1 MKKFKLFSIA
11 VVSLFFLQACGS
23 SNTSSIHETD
33 TPIDTTPQPTATT
46 IVDVAV
52 ADGNFT
58 TLVAALEATGL
69 DATLSDT
76 SGSFTVFAPTDDAFA
91 LLGQETIDGLL
102 NDLDTLTDI
111 LTYHVI
117 SGEVDASTA
126 VASAGTLVEMV
137 NGDQVGLSLDG
148 ENLLVNLAT
157 VTVTDIQADN
167 GIIHVID
174 AVLMPLAD
182 RAEPTLNI
190 VETAIAAGS
199 FDTLVSV
206 LQAAGLDAALAD
218 ESRSFTV
225 FAPTDEA
232 FAMIGAETIANLLAN
247 PDVLADILLQHV
259 VEAEVL
265 STTAFSLNGQSASTL
280 SGAAIPVSIN
290 NALNSLLFG
299 GATVTVKDIYASNGV
314 IHVIDMVVVADVELP
329 GPAMSIVDVAM
340 ANGNFTTLVAALQA
354 TGLDTVLDDP
364 ETNFTV
370 FAPSDDA
377 FALLGQE
384 TIDSLLANTVTL
396 SGILLNHVLPD
407 GIVLQDTAV
416 TIAQSA
422 NKMVTTA
429 VNQDI
434 SLSLSDGTL
443 YANKSAVSLTDIT
456 ADNGVIHVIDQ
467 VILPLATKFEPTVS
481 IVDVATS
488 DPRFSTLVD
497 ALTAA
502 DLVTTLADENATF
515 TVFAPTNDA
524 FAKIE
529 STALSDL
536 LADTTTLSSVLLNHV
551 VSGAEINA
559 LNAFAANGTDV
570 GAASGDNVSV
580 NLVNFTQTTNAAND
594 EVAYNSEMEMLVGG
608 SNSAQPGYTL
618 YVFDEDLGTSSS
630 ACSSVC
636 AVAWPPVLVTDDEV
650 SNIPGLSIITRD
662 DDSKQAA
669 YLGRPLY
676 FFQSDSAPGDNNGD
690 GLGGVWW
697 SVSQEQV
704 SLQVQ
709 GSNVTTTDIYTTNG
723 VIHVIDTVITD
734 NLIQRPL

>member
-1 MKKFKLFSIA
+1 MKTLKLLSIT

-23 SNTSSIHETD
+23 SNTSIHETD
-33 TPIDTTPQPTATT
+33 TPIDTTPEPTATT

-58 TLVAALEATGL
+58 TLVAALQATGL

-91 LLGQETIDGLL
+91 LLGQETIDALL
-102 NDLDTLTDI
+102 NDLDTLTNI

-117 SGEVDASTA
+117 SGEVDAA
-126 VASAGTLVEMV
+126 AAIASAGNLVEMV
-137 NGDQVGLSLDG
+137 NGDMVGLSLDG
-148 ENLLVNLAT
+148 DNLLVNVAT
-157 VTVTDIQADN
+157 VTITDIQADN

-182 RAEPTLNI
+182 RAEPTMNI
-190 VETAIAAGS
+190 VDTAIAAGS

-206 LQAAGLDAALAD
+206 LQTTGLDAALAD

-232 FAMIGAETIANLLAN
+232 FAMIDAETIAALLAN
-247 PDVLADILLQHV
+247 PDVLTDILLQHV

-265 STTAFSLNGQSASTL
+265 STTAFSLNGQSAETL
-280 SGAAIPVSIN
+280 SGVAIPVSIN
-290 NALNSLLFG
+290 SALNSLSFG

-329 GPAMSIVDVAM
+329 APAMSIVDVAL

-364 ETNFTV
+364 ESNFTV
-370 FAPSDDA
+370 FAPSDGA

-384 TIDSLLANTVTL
+384 TINSLLADTAALTE
-396 SGILLNHVLPD
+396 ILLYHVLP
-407 GIVLQDTAV
+407 GATVLQDGAV
-416 TIAQSA
+416 TIAQSVDSI
-422 NKMVTTA
+422 VTTA
-429 VNQDI
+429 NTQDV
-434 SLSLSDGTL
+434 SLSFTDGTL
-443 YANKSAVSLTDIT
+443 YVNKSAVSLTDIT
-456 ADNGVIHVIDQ
+456 ADNGVIHVVDQ
-467 VILPLATKFEPTVS
+467 VILPLSAKAEPTMS

-488 DPRFSTLVD
+488 NAEFSTLVD

-502 DLVTTLADENATF
+502 DLVSTLADESATF
-515 TVFAPTNDA
+515 TVFAPTNEA
-524 FAKIE
+524 FSKIE
-529 STALSDL
+529 SSALDAL
-536 LADTTTLSSVLLNHV
+536 LADATALTNVLLKHV

-559 LNAFAANGTDV
+559 LNAFAANGSDV
-570 GAASGDNVSV
+570 ETTGGDTISV
-580 NLVNFTQTTNAAND
+580 DLVNFAQTANGAND
-594 EVAYNSEMEMLVGG
+594 EVAYNSAMEVLVGG
-608 SNSAQPGYTL
+608 TNSAQPGFTL
-618 YVFDEDLGTSSS
+618 YVFDNDLGTSG
-630 ACSSVC
+630 SVC
-636 AVAWPPVLVTDDEV
+636 NGGCAGAWPPVLVTDDEV
-650 SNIPGLSIITRD
+650 GNIPGLSIITRD

-676 FFQSDSAPGDNNGD
+676 FFQSDLAPGDTNGD
-690 GLGGVWW
+690 AVGGVWW
-697 SVSQEQV
+697 AVNQEQV

-709 GSNVTTTDIYTTNG
+709 GSNVITTDIYTTNG
-723 VIHVIDTVITD
+723 VIHVIDTVIT
-734 NLIQRPL
+734 N

>member
-1 MKKFKLFSIA
+1 MKKLKLFSIT
-11 VVSLFFLQACGS
+11 VVSLLFLQACGS
-23 SNTSSIHETD
+23 SNTNNHETE

-76 SGSFTVFAPTDDAFA
+76 SGSFTVFAPTDEAFA
-91 LLGQETIDGLL
+91 LLGQKAIDGLL

-117 SGEVDASTA
+117 SGEVDAAAA
-126 VASAGTLVEMV
+126 VASAGSLVEMV
-137 NGDQVGLSLDG
+137 NGDKIGLSLDG
-148 ENLLVNLAT
+148 EDLLVNVAT
-157 VTVTDIQADN
+157 VTATDIQADN

-182 RAEPTLNI
+182 RAEPTMNI
-190 VETAIAAGS
+190 VDTAIAAGT
-199 FDTLVSV
+199 FDTLVSA
-206 LQAAGLDAALAD
+206 LQTAGLDSALAD

-232 FAMIGAETIANLLAN
+232 FAMIGEDTIAALLAD
-247 PDVLADILLQHV
+247 PDVLADLLLQHV

-280 SGAAIPVSIN
+280 SEASIPVSIN
-290 NALNSLLFG
+290 STLNSLLFG
-299 GATVTVKDIYASNGV
+299 GATVTVKDIYTSNGV
-314 IHVIDMVVVADVELP
+314 IHIIDMVVVADVELP
-329 GPAMSIVDVAM
+329 QPPAMSIVDVAQ
-340 ANGNFTTLVAALQA
+340 ANGNFTNLVAALQA

-364 ETNFTV
+364 ESSFTV

-384 TIDSLLANTVTL
+384 TIDVLFANPPSLAA
-396 SGILLNHVLPD
+396 ILLNHVLLD
-407 GIVLQDTAV
+407 TTVLQDGAV
-416 TIAQSA
+416 TVAQSA
-422 NKMVTTA
+422 DKMVTMAST
-429 VNQDI
+429 QDV
-434 SLSLSDGTL
+434 SLSLADGTL
-443 YANKSAVSLTDIT
+443 YVNKSAVSLTDII
-456 ADNGVIHVIDQ
+456 ADNGVIHMIDQ
-467 VILPLATKFEPTVS
+467 VILPLGTRLEPTMS
-481 IVDVATS
+481 IVDIVTS
-488 DPRFSTLVD
+488 DDQFSTLVD

-502 DLVTTLADENATF
+502 DLVATLADESSTF
-515 TVFAPTNDA
+515 TVFAPTNAA

-529 STALSDL
+529 SSALSAL
-536 LADTTTLSSVLLNHV
+536 LADTTALSNVLLNHV

-559 LNAFAANGTDV
+559 LNAYAANDTDV
-570 GAASGDNVSV
+570 ETASGDNVSV
-580 NLVNFTQTTNAAND
+580 KLVNFTQTTNAAND

-608 SNSAQPGYTL
+608 SNSAQPGFTL
-618 YVFDEDLGTSSS
+618 YVFDEDLGTSGS
-630 ACSSVC
+630 ACNSVC
-636 AVAWPPVLVTDDEV
+636 TAAWPPVLVTDDEV

-662 DDSKQAA
+662 DNSKQAA

-690 GLGGVWW
+690 GVGGVWW

-709 GSNVTTTDIYTTNG
+709 GSNVITTDIYTTNG

-734 NLIQRPL
+734 

>member
-1 MKKFKLFSIA
+1 MKTLKLLSIT

-23 SNTSSIHETD
+23 SNTSIHETD
-33 TPIDTTPQPTATT
+33 TPIDTTPEPTATT

-58 TLVAALEATGL
+58 TLVAALQATGL

-91 LLGQETIDGLL
+91 LLGQETIDALL
-102 NDLDTLTDI
+102 NDLDTLTNI

-117 SGEVDASTA
+117 SGEVDAA
-126 VASAGTLVEMV
+126 AAIASAGNLVEMV
-137 NGDQVGLSLDG
+137 NGDMVGLSLDG
-148 ENLLVNLAT
+148 DNLLVNVAT
-157 VTVTDIQADN
+157 VTITDIQADN

-190 VETAIAAGS
+190 VDTAIAAGS

-206 LQAAGLDAALAD
+206 LQTTGLDAALAD

-232 FAMIGAETIANLLAN
+232 FAMIDAETIAALLAN
-247 PDVLADILLQHV
+247 PDVLTDILLQHV

-265 STTAFSLNGQSASTL
+265 STTAFSLNGQSAETL
-280 SGAAIPVSIN
+280 SGVAIPVSIN
-290 NALNSLLFG
+290 SALNSLSFG

-329 GPAMSIVDVAM
+329 APAMSIVDVAL

-364 ETNFTV
+364 ESNFTV
-370 FAPSDDA
+370 FAPSDGA

-384 TIDSLLANTVTL
+384 TINSLLADTAALTE
-396 SGILLNHVLPD
+396 ILLYHVLP
-407 GIVLQDTAV
+407 GATVLQDGAV
-416 TIAQSA
+416 TIAQSVDSI
-422 NKMVTTA
+422 VTTA
-429 VNQDI
+429 NTQDV
-434 SLSLSDGTL
+434 SLSFTDGTL
-443 YANKSAVSLTDIT
+443 YVNKSAVSLTDIT
-456 ADNGVIHVIDQ
+456 ADNGVIHVVDQ
-467 VILPLATKFEPTVS
+467 VILPLSAKAEPTMS

-488 DPRFSTLVD
+488 NAEFSTLVD

-502 DLVTTLADENATF
+502 DLVSTLADESATF
-515 TVFAPTNDA
+515 TVFAPTNEA
-524 FAKIE
+524 FSKIE
-529 STALSDL
+529 SSALDAL
-536 LADTTTLSSVLLNHV
+536 LADATALTNVLSKHV

-559 LNAFAANGTDV
+559 LNAFAANGSDV
-570 GAASGDNVSV
+570 ETTGGDTISV
-580 NLVNFTQTTNAAND
+580 DLVNFAQTANGEND
-594 EVAYNSEMEMLVGG
+594 EVAYNSAMEILVGG
-608 SNSAQPGYTL
+608 TNSAQPGFTL
-618 YVFDEDLGTSSS
+618 YVFDNDLGTSG
-630 ACSSVC
+630 SVC
-636 AVAWPPVLVTDDEV
+636 NGGCAGAWPPVLVTDDEV
-650 SNIPGLSIITRD
+650 GNIPGLSIITRD

-676 FFQSDSAPGDNNGD
+676 FFQSDLAPGDTNGD
-690 GLGGVWW
+690 AVGGVWW
-697 SVSQEQV
+697 AVNQEQV

-709 GSNVTTTDIYTTNG
+709 GSNVITTDIYTTNG
-723 VIHVIDTVITD
+723 VIHVIDTVIT
-734 NLIQRPL
+734 N

>member
-1 MKKFKLFSIA
+1 MKTLKLLSIT

-23 SNTSSIHETD
+23 SNTSIHETD
-33 TPIDTTPQPTATT
+33 TPIDTTPEPTATT

-58 TLVAALEATGL
+58 TLVAALQATGL

-91 LLGQETIDGLL
+91 LLGQETIDALL
-102 NDLDTLTDI
+102 NDLDTLTNI

-117 SGEVDASTA
+117 SGEVDAA
-126 VASAGTLVEMV
+126 AAIASAGNLVEMV
-137 NGDQVGLSLDG
+137 NGDMVGLSLDG
-148 ENLLVNLAT
+148 DNLLVNVAT
-157 VTVTDIQADN
+157 VTITDIQADN

-190 VETAIAAGS
+190 VDTAIAAGS

-206 LQAAGLDAALAD
+206 LQTTGLDAALAD

-232 FAMIGAETIANLLAN
+232 FAMIDAETIAALLAN
-247 PDVLADILLQHV
+247 PDVLTDILLQHV

-265 STTAFSLNGQSASTL
+265 STTAFSLNGQSAETL
-280 SGAAIPVSIN
+280 SGVAIPVSIN
-290 NALNSLLFG
+290 SALNSLSFG

-329 GPAMSIVDVAM
+329 APAMSIVDVAL

-364 ETNFTV
+364 ESNFTV
-370 FAPSDDA
+370 FAPSDGA

-384 TIDSLLANTVTL
+384 TINSLLADTAALTE
-396 SGILLNHVLPD
+396 ILLYHVLP
-407 GIVLQDTAV
+407 GATVLQDGAV
-416 TIAQSA
+416 TIAQSVDSI
-422 NKMVTTA
+422 VTTA
-429 VNQDI
+429 NTQDV
-434 SLSLSDGTL
+434 SLSFTDGTL
-443 YANKSAVSLTDIT
+443 YVNKSAVSLTDIT
-456 ADNGVIHVIDQ
+456 ADNGVIHVVDQ
-467 VILPLATKFEPTVS
+467 VILPLSAKAEPTMS

-488 DPRFSTLVD
+488 NAEFSTLVD

-502 DLVTTLADENATF
+502 DLVSTLADESATF

-529 STALSDL
+529 SSALDAL
-536 LADTTTLSSVLLNHV
+536 LADTTALTNVLLKHV

-559 LNAFAANGTDV
+559 LNAFAANGSDV
-570 GAASGDNVSV
+570 ETTGGDTISV
-580 NLVNFTQTTNAAND
+580 DLVNFAQTANGAND
-594 EVAYNSEMEMLVGG
+594 EVAYNSAMEVLVGG
-608 SNSAQPGYTL
+608 TNSAQPGFTL
-618 YVFDEDLGTSSS
+618 YVFDNDLGTSG
-630 ACSSVC
+630 SVC
-636 AVAWPPVLVTDDEV
+636 NGGCAGAWPPVLVTDDEV
-650 SNIPGLSIITRD
+650 GNIPGLSIITRD

-676 FFQSDSAPGDNNGD
+676 FFQSDLAPGDTNGD
-690 GLGGVWW
+690 AVGGVWW
-697 SVSQEQV
+697 AVNQEQV

-709 GSNVTTTDIYTTNG
+709 GSNVITTDIYTTNG
-723 VIHVIDTVITD
+723 VIHVIDTVIT
-734 NLIQRPL
+734 N

>member
-1 MKKFKLFSIA
+1 MKTLKLLSIT

-23 SNTSSIHETD
+23 SNTSIHETD
-33 TPIDTTPQPTATT
+33 TPIDTTPEPTATT

-58 TLVAALEATGL
+58 TLVAALQATGL

-91 LLGQETIDGLL
+91 LLGQETIDALL
-102 NDLDTLTDI
+102 NDLDTLTNI

-117 SGEVDASTA
+117 SGEVDAA
-126 VASAGTLVEMV
+126 AAIASVGNLVEMV
-137 NGDQVGLSLDG
+137 NGDKVGLSLDG
-148 ENLLVNLAT
+148 DNLLVNVAT
-157 VTVTDIQADN
+157 VTITDIQADN

-190 VETAIAAGS
+190 VDTAIAAGS

-206 LQAAGLDAALAD
+206 LQTTGLDAALAD

-232 FAMIGAETIANLLAN
+232 FAMIDAETIAALLAN
-247 PDVLADILLQHV
+247 PDVLTDILLQHV

-265 STTAFSLNGQSASTL
+265 STTAFSLNGQSAETL
-280 SGAAIPVSIN
+280 SGVAIPVSIN
-290 NALNSLLFG
+290 SALNSLSFG

-329 GPAMSIVDVAM
+329 APAMSIVDVAL

-364 ETNFTV
+364 ESNFTV
-370 FAPSDDA
+370 FAPSDGA

-384 TIDSLLANTVTL
+384 TINSLLADTAALTE
-396 SGILLNHVLPD
+396 ILLYHVLP
-407 GIVLQDTAV
+407 GATVLQDGAV
-416 TIAQSA
+416 TIAQSVDSI
-422 NKMVTTA
+422 VTTA
-429 VNQDI
+429 NTQDV
-434 SLSLSDGTL
+434 SLSFTDGTL
-443 YANKSAVSLTDIT
+443 YVNKSAVSLTDIT
-456 ADNGVIHVIDQ
+456 ADNGVIHVVDQ
-467 VILPLATKFEPTVS
+467 VILPLSAKAEPTMS

-488 DPRFSTLVD
+488 NAEFSTLVD

-502 DLVTTLADENATF
+502 DLVSTLADESATF
-515 TVFAPTNDA
+515 TVFAPTNEA
-524 FAKIE
+524 FSKIE
-529 STALSDL
+529 SSALDAL
-536 LADTTTLSSVLLNHV
+536 LADATALTNVLSKHV

-559 LNAFAANGTDV
+559 LNAFAANGSDV
-570 GAASGDNVSV
+570 ETTGGDTISV
-580 NLVNFTQTTNAAND
+580 DLVNFAQTANGAND
-594 EVAYNSEMEMLVGG
+594 EVAYNSAMEVLVGG
-608 SNSAQPGYTL
+608 TNSAQPGFTL
-618 YVFDEDLGTSSS
+618 YVFDNDLGTSG
-630 ACSSVC
+630 SVC
-636 AVAWPPVLVTDDEV
+636 NGGCAGAWPPVLVTDDEV
-650 SNIPGLSIITRD
+650 GNIPGLSIITRD

-676 FFQSDSAPGDNNGD
+676 FFQSDLAPGDTNGD
-690 GLGGVWW
+690 AVGGVWW
-697 SVSQEQV
+697 AVNQEQV

-709 GSNVTTTDIYTTNG
+709 GSNVITTDIYTTNG
-723 VIHVIDTVITD
+723 VIHVIDTVIT
-734 NLIQRPL
+734 N

>member
-1 MKKFKLFSIA
+1 MKTLKLLSIT

-23 SNTSSIHETD
+23 SNTSIHETD
-33 TPIDTTPQPTATT
+33 TPIDTTPEPTATT

-58 TLVAALEATGL
+58 TLVAALQATGL

-76 SGSFTVFAPTDDAFA
+76 SGSYTVFAPTDDAFA

-117 SGEVDASTA
+117 SGEVDAA
-126 VASAGTLVEMV
+126 AAIASAGNLVEMV
-137 NGDQVGLSLDG
+137 NGDMVGLSLDG
-148 ENLLVNLAT
+148 DNLLVNVAT
-157 VTVTDIQADN
+157 VTITDIQADN

-190 VETAIAAGS
+190 VDTAIAAGS
-199 FDTLVSV
+199 FDTLVSG
-206 LQAAGLDAALAD
+206 LQTTGLDAALAD

-232 FAMIGAETIANLLAN
+232 FAMIDAETIAALLAN
-247 PDVLADILLQHV
+247 PDVLTDILLQHV

-265 STTAFSLNGQSASTL
+265 STTAFSLNGQSAETL
-280 SGAAIPVSIN
+280 SGVAIPVSIN
-290 NALNSLLFG
+290 SALNSLSFG

-329 GPAMSIVDVAM
+329 APAMSIVDVAL

-364 ETNFTV
+364 ESNFTV
-370 FAPSDDA
+370 FAPSDGA

-384 TIDSLLANTVTL
+384 TINSLLADTAALTE
-396 SGILLNHVLPD
+396 ILLYHVLP
-407 GIVLQDTAV
+407 GATVLQDGAV
-416 TIAQSA
+416 TIAQSVDSI
-422 NKMVTTA
+422 VTTA
-429 VNQDI
+429 NTQDV
-434 SLSLSDGTL
+434 SLSFTDGTL
-443 YANKSAVSLTDIT
+443 YVNKSAVSLTDIT
-456 ADNGVIHVIDQ
+456 ADNGVIHVVDQ
-467 VILPLATKFEPTVS
+467 VILPLSAKAEPTMS

-488 DPRFSTLVD
+488 NAEFSTLVD

-502 DLVTTLADENATF
+502 DLVSTLADESATF
-515 TVFAPTNDA
+515 TVFAPTNEA
-524 FAKIE
+524 FSKIE
-529 STALSDL
+529 SSALDAL
-536 LADTTTLSSVLLNHV
+536 LADATALTNVLSKHV

-559 LNAFAANGTDV
+559 LNAFAANGSDV
-570 GAASGDNVSV
+570 ETTGGDTISV
-580 NLVNFTQTTNAAND
+580 DLVNFAQTANGEND
-594 EVAYNSEMEMLVGG
+594 EVAYNSAMEILVGG
-608 SNSAQPGYTL
+608 TNSAQPGFTL
-618 YVFDEDLGTSSS
+618 YVFDNDLGTSG
-630 ACSSVC
+630 SVC
-636 AVAWPPVLVTDDEV
+636 NGGCAGAWPPVLVTDDEV
-650 SNIPGLSIITRD
+650 GNIPGLSIITRD

-676 FFQSDSAPGDNNGD
+676 FFQSDLAPGDTNGD
-690 GLGGVWW
+690 AVGGVWW
-697 SVSQEQV
+697 AVNQEQV

-709 GSNVTTTDIYTTNG
+709 GSNVITTDIYTTNG
-723 VIHVIDTVITD
+723 VIHVIDTVIT
-734 NLIQRPL
+734 N

>member
-1 MKKFKLFSIA
+1 
-11 VVSLFFLQACGS
+11 
-23 SNTSSIHETD
+23 
-33 TPIDTTPQPTATT
+33 
-46 IVDVAV
+46 
-52 ADGNFT
+52 
-58 TLVAALEATGL
+58 
-69 DATLSDT
+69 
-76 SGSFTVFAPTDDAFA
+76 
-91 LLGQETIDGLL
+91 
-102 NDLDTLTDI
+102 
-111 LTYHVI
+111 
-117 SGEVDASTA
+117 
-126 VASAGTLVEMV
+126 
-137 NGDQVGLSLDG
+137 
-148 ENLLVNLAT
+148 
-157 VTVTDIQADN
+157 
-167 GIIHVID
+167 
-174 AVLMPLAD
+174 
-182 RAEPTLNI
+182 
-190 VETAIAAGS
+190 
-199 FDTLVSV
+199 
-206 LQAAGLDAALAD
+206 
-218 ESRSFTV
+218 
-225 FAPTDEA
+225 
-232 FAMIGAETIANLLAN
+232 
-247 PDVLADILLQHV
+247 
-259 VEAEVL
+259 
-265 STTAFSLNGQSASTL
+265 
-280 SGAAIPVSIN
+280 
-290 NALNSLLFG
+290 
-299 GATVTVKDIYASNGV
+299 
-314 IHVIDMVVVADVELP
+314 MVVVADVELP

-364 ETNFTV
+364 ESNFTV

-384 TIDSLLANTVTL
+384 TIDALFANTVTL

-407 GIVLQDTAV
+407 VIVLQDTAV
-416 TIAQSA
+416 MIAQSA

-429 VNQDI
+429 VNQDV

-467 VILPLATKFEPTVS
+467 VILPLATKLTPTTS

-502 DLVTTLADENATF
+502 DLVSTLANENATF

-536 LADTTTLSSVLLNHV
+536 LADTTALSNVLLNHV

-570 GAASGDNVSV
+570 GTASGDNVSV
-580 NLVNFTQTTNAAND
+580 KLVNFTQTTNAAND
-594 EVAYNSEMEMLVGG
+594 EVAYNSEMEILVGG

-636 AVAWPPVLVTDDEV
+636 AVSWPPVLVTDDEV

-723 VIHVIDTVITD
+723 VIHVIDTVIIN

>member
-1 MKKFKLFSIA
+1 MKTLKLFSITF
-11 VVSLFFLQACGS
+11 VSLFFLQACGS
-23 SNTSSIHETD
+23 SNTSIHETD
-33 TPIDTTPQPTATT
+33 TPIDTTPEPTATT

-52 ADGNFT
+52 ADGSFT
-58 TLVAALEATGL
+58 TLVAALQATGL

-76 SGSFTVFAPTDDAFA
+76 SESYTVFAPTDDAFA

-117 SGEVDASTA
+117 SGEVDAA
-126 VASAGTLVEMV
+126 AAIASAGNLVEMV
-137 NGDQVGLSLDG
+137 NGDMVGLSLDG
-148 ENLLVNLAT
+148 DNLLVNVAT
-157 VTVTDIQADN
+157 VTITDIQADN

-182 RAEPTLNI
+182 KAEPTLNI
-190 VETAIAAGS
+190 VDTAIAAGS

-206 LQAAGLDAALAD
+206 LQTTGLDAALAD

-232 FAMIGAETIANLLAN
+232 FAMIDAETIAALLAN
-247 PDVLADILLQHV
+247 LDVLTDILLQHV

-265 STTAFSLNGQSASTL
+265 STTAFSLNGQSAETL
-280 SGAAIPVSIN
+280 SGVAIPVSIN
-290 NALNSLLFG
+290 SALNSLLFG

-329 GPAMSIVDVAM
+329 GPAMSIVDVAL

-364 ETNFTV
+364 ESNFTV

-384 TIDSLLANTVTL
+384 TINSLLADTAALTE
-396 SGILLNHVLPD
+396 ILLYHVLP
-407 GIVLQDTAV
+407 GATVLQDGAV
-416 TIAQSA
+416 TIAQSVDSI
-422 NKMVTTA
+422 VTTA
-429 VNQDI
+429 NTQDV
-434 SLSLSDGTL
+434 SLSFTDGTL
-443 YANKSAVSLTDIT
+443 YVNKSAVSLTDIT
-456 ADNGVIHVIDQ
+456 ADNGVIHVVDQ
-467 VILPLATKFEPTVS
+467 VILPLSAKAEPTMS

-488 DPRFSTLVD
+488 NAEFSTLVD

-502 DLVTTLADENATF
+502 DLISTLADESATF
-515 TVFAPTNDA
+515 TVFAPTNEA
-524 FAKIE
+524 FSKIE
-529 STALSDL
+529 SSALDAL
-536 LADTTTLSSVLLNHV
+536 LADATALTNVLLKHV

-559 LNAFAANGTDV
+559 LNAFAANGSDV
-570 GAASGDNVSV
+570 ETTGGDTISV
-580 NLVNFTQTTNAAND
+580 DLVNFAQTANGAND
-594 EVAYNSEMEMLVGG
+594 EVAYNSAMEILVGG
-608 SNSAQPGYTL
+608 TNSAQPGFTL
-618 YVFDEDLGTSSS
+618 YVFDNDLGTSG
-630 ACSSVC
+630 SVC
-636 AVAWPPVLVTDDEV
+636 NGGCAGAWPPVLVTDDEV
-650 SNIPGLSIITRD
+650 GNIPGLSIITRD

-676 FFQSDSAPGDNNGD
+676 FFQSDLAPGDTNGD
-690 GLGGVWW
+690 AVGGVWW
-697 SVSQEQV
+697 AVNQEQV

-709 GSNVTTTDIYTTNG
+709 GSNVITTDIYTTNG
-723 VIHVIDTVITD
+723 VIHVIDTVIT
-734 NLIQRPL
+734 N

>member
-1 MKKFKLFSIA
+1 MKTLKLLSIT

-23 SNTSSIHETD
+23 SNTSIHETD
-33 TPIDTTPQPTATT
+33 TPIDTTPEPTATT

-58 TLVAALEATGL
+58 TLVAALQATGL

-91 LLGQETIDGLL
+91 LLGQETIDALL
-102 NDLDTLTDI
+102 NDLDTLTNI

-117 SGEVDASTA
+117 SGEVDAA
-126 VASAGTLVEMV
+126 AAIASAGNLVEMV
-137 NGDQVGLSLDG
+137 NGDMVSLSLDG
-148 ENLLVNLAT
+148 DNLLVNVAT
-157 VTVTDIQADN
+157 VTITDIQADN

-190 VETAIAAGS
+190 VDTAIAAGS

-206 LQAAGLDAALAD
+206 LQTTGLDAALAD

-232 FAMIGAETIANLLAN
+232 FAMIDAETIAALLAN
-247 PDVLADILLQHV
+247 PDVLTDILLQHV

-265 STTAFSLNGQSASTL
+265 STTAFSLNGQSAETL
-280 SGAAIPVSIN
+280 SGVAIPVSIN
-290 NALNSLLFG
+290 SALNSLLFG

-329 GPAMSIVDVAM
+329 APAMSIVDVAL

-364 ETNFTV
+364 ESNFTV
-370 FAPSDDA
+370 FAPSDGA

-384 TIDSLLANTVTL
+384 TINSLLADTAALTE
-396 SGILLNHVLPD
+396 ILLYHVLP
-407 GIVLQDTAV
+407 GATVLQDGAV
-416 TIAQSA
+416 TIAQSVDSI
-422 NKMVTTA
+422 VTTA
-429 VNQDI
+429 NTQDV
-434 SLSLSDGTL
+434 SLSFTDGTL
-443 YANKSAVSLTDIT
+443 YVNKSAVSLTDIT
-456 ADNGVIHVIDQ
+456 ADNGVIHVVDQ
-467 VILPLATKFEPTVS
+467 VILPLSAKAEPTMS

-488 DPRFSTLVD
+488 NAEFSTLVD

-502 DLVTTLADENATF
+502 DLVSTLADESATF
-515 TVFAPTNDA
+515 TVFAPTNEA
-524 FAKIE
+524 FSKIE
-529 STALSDL
+529 SSALDAL
-536 LADTTTLSSVLLNHV
+536 LADATALTNVLSKHV

-559 LNAFAANGTDV
+559 LNAFAANGSDV
-570 GAASGDNVSV
+570 ETTGGDTISV
-580 NLVNFTQTTNAAND
+580 DLVNFAQTANGAND
-594 EVAYNSEMEMLVGG
+594 EVAYNSAMEVLVGG
-608 SNSAQPGYTL
+608 TNSAQPGFTL
-618 YVFDEDLGTSSS
+618 YVFDNDLGTSG
-630 ACSSVC
+630 SVC
-636 AVAWPPVLVTDDEV
+636 NGGCAGAWPPVLVTDDEV
-650 SNIPGLSIITRD
+650 GNIPGLSIITRD

-676 FFQSDSAPGDNNGD
+676 FFQSDLAPGDTNGD
-690 GLGGVWW
+690 AVGGVWW
-697 SVSQEQV
+697 AVNQEQV

-709 GSNVTTTDIYTTNG
+709 GSNVITTDIYTTNG
-723 VIHVIDTVITD
+723 VIHVIDTVIT
-734 NLIQRPL
+734 N

>member
-1 MKKFKLFSIA
+1 MKKLKLLSIT
-11 VVSLFFLQACGS
+11 VVVLLFLQACGS
-23 SNTSSIHETD
+23 SNTSIHEPD
-33 TPIDTTPQPTATT
+33 TPIDTTPEPTATT

-58 TLVAALEATGL
+58 TLVAALQATGL

-76 SGSFTVFAPTDDAFA
+76 SESYTVFAPTDDAFA

-117 SGEVDASTA
+117 SGEVDAA
-126 VASAGTLVEMV
+126 AAIASVGNLVEMV
-137 NGDQVGLSLDG
+137 SGDKVGLSLDG
-148 ENLLVNLAT
+148 ENLLVNVAT

-174 AVLMPLAD
+174 AVLMPLAE
-182 RAEPTLNI
+182 RAEPTMNI
-190 VETAIAAGS
+190 VDTAIAADS
-199 FDTLVSV
+199 FDTLISV
-206 LQAAGLDAALAD
+206 LQATGLDSALAD

-232 FAMIGAETIANLLAN
+232 FAMISAETIAALLAN
-247 PDVLADILLQHV
+247 PDVLTDILLQHV

-280 SGAAIPVSIN
+280 SEAAIPVSIN
-290 NALNSLLFG
+290 SALNSLLFG
-299 GATVTVKDIYASNGV
+299 GATVTVKDIYATNGV
-314 IHVIDMVVVADVELP
+314 IHVIDMVVIADVELP
-329 GPAMSIVDVAM
+329 DPAMSIVDVAM
-340 ANGNFTTLVAALQA
+340 ANGNFTSLVAALQA

-364 ETNFTV
+364 ESNFTV

-384 TIDSLLANTVTL
+384 TIDALFANTVTL

-407 GIVLQDTAV
+407 VIVLQDTAV
-416 TIAQSA
+416 MIAQSA

-429 VNQDI
+429 VNQDV

-443 YANKSAVSLTDIT
+443 YANKSAVSLTDIA

-467 VILPLATKFEPTVS
+467 VILPLATKLTPTTS

-502 DLVTTLADENATF
+502 DLVSTLADENATF
-515 TVFAPTNDA
+515 TVFAPTNEA

-536 LADTTTLSSVLLNHV
+536 LADTTALNNVLLNHV

-570 GAASGDNVSV
+570 GTASGDNVSV
-580 NLVNFTQTTNAAND
+580 KLVNFTQTTNAAND

-608 SNSAQPGYTL
+608 NNSAQPGFTL
-618 YVFDEDLGTSSS
+618 YVFDEDLGTSGS
-630 ACSSVC
+630 ACNSVC
-636 AVAWPPVLVTDDEV
+636 TAAWPPVLVTDAEV
-650 SNIPGLSIITRD
+650 SNIPGLSIINRD
-662 DDSKQAA
+662 DNSKQAA

-690 GLGGVWW
+690 GVGGAWW
-697 SVSQEQV
+697 SVDQEQV

-709 GSNVTTTDIYTTNG
+709 GSNVITTDIYTSNG

-734 NLIQRPL
+734 NLIPRPL

>member
-1 MKKFKLFSIA
+1 MKTLKLLSIT

-23 SNTSSIHETD
+23 SNTSIHETD
-33 TPIDTTPQPTATT
+33 TPIDTTPEPTATT

-58 TLVAALEATGL
+58 TLVAALQATGL

-91 LLGQETIDGLL
+91 LLGQETIDALL
-102 NDLDTLTDI
+102 NDLDTLTNI

-117 SGEVDASTA
+117 SGEVDAA
-126 VASAGTLVEMV
+126 AAIASAGNLVEMV
-137 NGDQVGLSLDG
+137 NGDMVGLSLDG
-148 ENLLVNLAT
+148 DNLLVNVAT
-157 VTVTDIQADN
+157 VTITDIQADN

-190 VETAIAAGS
+190 VDTAIAAGS

-206 LQAAGLDAALAD
+206 LQTTGLDAALAD

-232 FAMIGAETIANLLAN
+232 FAMIDAETIAALLAN
-247 PDVLADILLQHV
+247 PDVLTDILLQHV

-265 STTAFSLNGQSASTL
+265 STTAFSLNGQSAETL
-280 SGAAIPVSIN
+280 SGVAIPVSIN
-290 NALNSLLFG
+290 SALNSLSFG

-329 GPAMSIVDVAM
+329 APAMSIVDVAL

-364 ETNFTV
+364 ESNFTV
-370 FAPSDDA
+370 FAPSDGA

-384 TIDSLLANTVTL
+384 TINSLLADTAALTE
-396 SGILLNHVLPD
+396 ILLYHVLP
-407 GIVLQDTAV
+407 GATVLQDGAV
-416 TIAQSA
+416 TIAQSVDSI
-422 NKMVTTA
+422 VTTA
-429 VNQDI
+429 NTQDV
-434 SLSLSDGTL
+434 SLSFTDGTL
-443 YANKSAVSLTDIT
+443 YVNKSAVSLTDIT
-456 ADNGVIHVIDQ
+456 ADNGVIHVVDQ
-467 VILPLATKFEPTVS
+467 VILPLSAKAEPTMS

-488 DPRFSTLVD
+488 NAEFSTLVD

-502 DLVTTLADENATF
+502 DLVSTLADESATF
-515 TVFAPTNDA
+515 TVFAPTNEA
-524 FAKIE
+524 FSKIE
-529 STALSDL
+529 SSALDAL
-536 LADTTTLSSVLLNHV
+536 LADATALTNVLLKHV

-559 LNAFAANGTDV
+559 LNAFAANGSDV
-570 GAASGDNVSV
+570 ETTGGDTISV
-580 NLVNFTQTTNAAND
+580 DLVNFAQTANGAND
-594 EVAYNSEMEMLVGG
+594 EVAYNSAMEVLVGG
-608 SNSAQPGYTL
+608 TNSAQPGFTL
-618 YVFDEDLGTSSS
+618 YVFDNDLGTSG
-630 ACSSVC
+630 SVC
-636 AVAWPPVLVTDDEV
+636 NGGCAGAWPPVLVTDDEV
-650 SNIPGLSIITRD
+650 GNIPGLSIITRD

-676 FFQSDSAPGDNNGD
+676 FFQSDLAPGDTNGD
-690 GLGGVWW
+690 AVGGVWW
-697 SVSQEQV
+697 AVNQEQV

-709 GSNVTTTDIYTTNG
+709 GSNVITTDIYTTNG
-723 VIHVIDTVITD
+723 VIHVIDTVIT
-734 NLIQRPL
+734 N

>member
-1 MKKFKLFSIA
+1 MKTLKLFGIT

-23 SNTSSIHETD
+23 SNTSIHETD
-33 TPIDTTPQPTATT
+33 TPIDTTPEPTATT

-58 TLVAALEATGL
+58 TLVAALQATGL

-76 SGSFTVFAPTDDAFA
+76 SESYTVFAPTDDAFA

-117 SGEVDASTA
+117 SGEVDAA
-126 VASAGTLVEMV
+126 AAIASVGNLVEMV
-137 NGDQVGLSLDG
+137 NGDKVGLSLDG
-148 ENLLVNLAT
+148 ENLLVNVAT
-157 VTVTDIQADN
+157 VTITDIQADN

-182 RAEPTLNI
+182 RAEPTMNI
-190 VETAIAAGS
+190 VDTAIAAGS
-199 FDTLVSV
+199 FDTLISV
-206 LQAAGLDAALAD
+206 LQATGLDSALAD

-232 FAMIGAETIANLLAN
+232 FAMISAETIAALLAN
-247 PDVLADILLQHV
+247 PDVLTDILLQHV

-280 SGAAIPVSIN
+280 SEAAIPVSIN
-290 NALNSLLFG
+290 SALNSLLFG
-299 GATVTVKDIYASNGV
+299 GATVTVKDIYATNGV
-314 IHVIDMVVVADVELP
+314 IHVIDMVVIADVELP
-329 GPAMSIVDVAM
+329 DPAMSIVDVAM
-340 ANGNFTTLVAALQA
+340 ANGNFTGLVAALQA

-364 ETNFTV
+364 ESNFTV

-384 TIDSLLANTVTL
+384 TIDALFADTVTL

-407 GIVLQDTAV
+407 VIVLQDTAV
-416 TIAQSA
+416 MIAQSA

-429 VNQDI
+429 VNQDV

-443 YANKSAVSLTDIT
+443 YANKSAVSLTDIA

-467 VILPLATKFEPTVS
+467 VILPLATKLTPTTS

-497 ALTAA
+497 ALTTA
-502 DLVTTLADENATF
+502 DLVSTLADENATF

-536 LADTTTLSSVLLNHV
+536 LADTTALNNVLLNHV

-570 GAASGDNVSV
+570 GTASGDNVSV
-580 NLVNFTQTTNAAND
+580 KLVNFTQTTNAAND

-608 SNSAQPGYTL
+608 SNSAQPGYTV

-630 ACSSVC
+630 ACNSVC
-636 AVAWPPVLVTDDEV
+636 AVAWPPVLVTDAEV
-650 SNIPGLSIITRD
+650 SNIPGLSIINRD
-662 DDSKQAA
+662 DNSKQAA

-690 GLGGVWW
+690 GVGGAWW

-734 NLIQRPL
+734 NLIPRPL

>member
-1 MKKFKLFSIA
+1 MKTLKLLSIT

-23 SNTSSIHETD
+23 SNTSIHETD
-33 TPIDTTPQPTATT
+33 TPIDTTPEPTATT

-58 TLVAALEATGL
+58 TLVAALQATGL

-91 LLGQETIDGLL
+91 LLGQETIDALL
-102 NDLDTLTDI
+102 NDLDTLTNI

-117 SGEVDASTA
+117 SGEVDAA
-126 VASAGTLVEMV
+126 AAIASAGNLVEMV
-137 NGDQVGLSLDG
+137 NGDMVSLSLDG
-148 ENLLVNLAT
+148 DNLLVNVAT
-157 VTVTDIQADN
+157 VTITDIQADN

-182 RAEPTLNI
+182 KAEPTLNI
-190 VETAIAAGS
+190 VDTAIAAGS

-206 LQAAGLDAALAD
+206 LQTTGLDAALAD

-232 FAMIGAETIANLLAN
+232 FAMIDAETIAALLAN
-247 PDVLADILLQHV
+247 PDVLTDILLQHV

-265 STTAFSLNGQSASTL
+265 STTAFSLNGQSAETL
-280 SGAAIPVSIN
+280 SGVAIPVSIN
-290 NALNSLLFG
+290 SALNSLLFG

-329 GPAMSIVDVAM
+329 APAMSIVDVAL

-364 ETNFTV
+364 ESNFTV
-370 FAPSDDA
+370 FAPSDGA

-384 TIDSLLANTVTL
+384 TINSLLADTAALTE
-396 SGILLNHVLPD
+396 ILLYHVLP
-407 GIVLQDTAV
+407 GATVLQDGAV
-416 TIAQSA
+416 TIAQSVDSI
-422 NKMVTTA
+422 VTTA
-429 VNQDI
+429 NTQDV
-434 SLSLSDGTL
+434 SLSFTDGTL
-443 YANKSAVSLTDIT
+443 YVNKSAVSLTDIT
-456 ADNGVIHVIDQ
+456 ADNGVIHVVDQ
-467 VILPLATKFEPTVS
+467 VILPLSAKAEPTMS

-488 DPRFSTLVD
+488 NAEFSTLVD

-502 DLVTTLADENATF
+502 DLVSTLADESATF
-515 TVFAPTNDA
+515 TVFAPTNEA
-524 FAKIE
+524 FSKIE
-529 STALSDL
+529 SSALDAL
-536 LADTTTLSSVLLNHV
+536 LADATALTNVLSKHV

-559 LNAFAANGTDV
+559 LNAFAANGSDV
-570 GAASGDNVSV
+570 ETTGGDTISV
-580 NLVNFTQTTNAAND
+580 DLVNFAQTANGAND
-594 EVAYNSEMEMLVGG
+594 EVAYNSAMEVLVGG
-608 SNSAQPGYTL
+608 TNSAQPGFTL
-618 YVFDEDLGTSSS
+618 YVFDNDLGTSG
-630 ACSSVC
+630 SVC
-636 AVAWPPVLVTDDEV
+636 NGGCAGAWPPVLVTDDEV
-650 SNIPGLSIITRD
+650 GNIPGLSIITRD

-676 FFQSDSAPGDNNGD
+676 FFQSDLAPGDTNGD
-690 GLGGVWW
+690 AVGGVWW
-697 SVSQEQV
+697 AVNQEQV

-709 GSNVTTTDIYTTNG
+709 GSNVITTDIYTTNG
-723 VIHVIDTVITD
+723 VIHVIDTVIT
-734 NLIQRPL
+734 N